1 MKANTPVSRR
11 AALRLFAL
19 GVVGTVALNNNNGG
33 VKAAPT
39 TEDDFDLSE
48 LKKDAES
55 LKYEDE
61 VLSVGPDDREKNPTR
76 VKKPV
81 KEPEYRAEEKELVEK
96 EEQGYDAM
104 VAKEKSDYD
113 RIRAKFSK
121 SK

>member
-1 MKANTPVSRR
+1 MKADTPLSRR

-19 GVVGTVALNNNNGG
+19 GVVGTVALNNN
-33 VKAAPT
+33 VKAAET

-81 KEPEYRAEEKELVEK
+81 KEPEYRVEEKELVEK
-96 EEQGYDAM
+96 EEKGYDDM
-104 VAKEKSDYD
+104 LAKEKTDYD
-113 RIRAKFSK
+113 RIRAKFAK